1 MLRFTLALANIY
13 ATTKSLM
20 KLHFPVGKLF
30 QGTCFF
36 SQSEVKNVVNNHT
49 NSLNFFRCM
58 GCFSPQLLSMLH
70 TYIVEAMGVDRSGQS
85 HENCQ
90 VATLLIDYQ

>member
-1 MLRFTLALANIY
+1 MLRFTLALANIS

-36 SQSEVKNVVNNHT
+36 SQSEVKK
-49 NSLNFFRCM
+49 C
-58 GCFSPQLLSMLH
+58 
-70 TYIVEAMGVDRSGQS
+70 
-85 HENCQ
+85 CQ
-90 VATLLIDYQ
+90 